1 LPINCYNGATKKGK
15 AMPDGYAGT
24 WMSATEAMAMLGCSS
39 PTFYRWRANDPEF
52 PKRNERGR
60 YLDLDVLEYAA
71 KMGIRAKNL
80 R

>member
-1 LPINCYNGATKKGK
+1 
-15 AMPDGYAGT
+15 MPEDYSGT

-39 PTFYRWRANDPEF
+39 PTFYRWRASDPDF
-52 PKRNERGR
+52 PKRNDRGR

-71 KMGIRAKNL
+71 KMGIRAKSL